1 MRPLKLTV
9 SAFGPYAGK
18 AEIDFEKLGRSGL
31 YLVTG
36 DTGAGKTTIFDA
48 VMYALYG
55 QTSGTNRAPSMMR
68 SKYADMDT
76 PTFVE
81 LVFES
86 RGEMY
91 TVRRN
96 PEYERNSRRG
106 SGTVRETASRLLILP
121 DGRTIEKERE
131 TAEKI
136 HEIVGVTASQFSQ
149 IVMIAQGDFMKLL
162 TAGTDERQEIFRDIF
177 STNLYRDFQMRV
189 KNDALALH
197 RECEEYE
204 KDLKRYA
211 EAAVYTDSSMNARR
225 LSGSVSVSDTI
236 SILSDIISEDEKLLE
251 NKNAKLKEYDDKY
264 TQICEEIRIETE
276 RKREEENLKELRRGI
291 AESEEK
297 IAGYLEKIKKAE
309 EGVSEAE
316 KCEKE
321 AAAISMRLSDYDR
334 LEEKKKE
341 LEYAKRRFLDT
352 ENRLDKAREVNR
364 RLKEELAALRE
375 ELSSFTD
382 VSGDRERL
390 EHEKTRISD
399 DIYRIGSLRADIREA
414 DTRKAQLEEA
424 EKQYIKAQK
433 RADDAQCEFAS
444 LRRAYNAGVA
454 GIMASELEDGD
465 ACPVCGSRVHPDK
478 ACLSEKSPSE
488 EEVNMAEKKAGESA
502 DDAAS
507 KSRESGRISGEY
519 SALMEKVNELEEKLL
534 GGKDIDVTEA
544 EYSRKLDEVNKKIKQ
559 IDAAVKRKS
568 ELDRIVPEKEKTAG
582 VSDTEIEELSN
593 RLASEKAEVSSF
605 ESAVSE
611 IGKGLL
617 FDSGREAENR
627 ILLLKK
633 TAGDIRGKIETLK
646 NRHREEEAA
655 YAGLCGALSEKEARL
670 SEIRPHDAEELE
682 SAKKSF
688 EEYRKSISSEIKDA
702 DYRIRTNR
710 SILEKIRKTLDEA
723 EEKENEYRWMKTLSD
738 TANGNLSGRDRIA
751 FETYVQ
757 MTYFD
762 RIIAR
767 ANVHLM
773 KMSSNKYDLKRSTE
787 SENGRKQFGLDLSV
801 TDHYNGTER
810 SVKSLSGGES
820 FIAALSLALGL
831 SEEVTASAGGI
842 RLDTMFVDEGFGS
855 LDDDTLTQAVTALT
869 TLSEDSRLIGII
881 SHVGELKSRIDK
893 QIVVTK
899 ERTGGSSVKL
909 VI

>member
-18 AEIDFEKLGRSGL
+18 VEIDFERLGRSGL

-55 QTSGTNRAPSMMR
+55 QTSGTNRIPSMMR

-86 RGEMY
+86 RGETY

-96 PEYERNSRRG
+96 PEYERKSRRG
-106 SGTVRETASRLLILP
+106 SGTVREAASRILILP

-131 TAEKI
+131 TSEKI

-177 STNLYRDFQMRV
+177 STNLYRDFQTRI
-189 KNDALALH
+189 KNDVLALH

-204 KDLKRYA
+204 KDLKRYT
-211 EAAVYTDSSMNARR
+211 EAIVYTDASPDAQR
-225 LSGSVSVSDTI
+225 LNDSVSVSETV
-236 SILSDIISEDEKLLE
+236 SILSGIISEDEKLLE
-251 NKNAKLKEYDDKY
+251 YMNGKLKGCEEEYSS
-264 TQICEEIRIETE
+264 ICEKIRTETE
-276 RKREEENLKELRRGI
+276 RKKEEERLKELRSSI
-291 AESEEK
+291 KESEGK
-297 IAGYLEKIKKAE
+297 IVDFLEKIKKSE
-309 EGVSEAE
+309 EGLTEADVY
-316 KCEKE
+316 EKE
-321 AAAISMRLSDYDR
+321 AAELSLRLSDYDR
-334 LEEKKKE
+334 LAEKKKA
-341 LEYAKRRFLDT
+341 LEDAVCRFDETGARL
-352 ENRLDKAREVNR
+352 ENARKINR
-364 RLKEELAALRE
+364 SLKEELAVLKE
-375 ELSSFTD
+375 EMSSFTD
-382 VSGDRERL
+382 IKGDRERL
-390 EHEKTRISD
+390 ENEKTRISEDIAGIGKLRD
-399 DIYRIGSLRADIREA
+399 DIRTAKI
-414 DTRKAQLEEA
+414 RKAQLKEA
-424 EKQYIKAQK
+424 EEKYIKAQK
-433 RADDAQCEFAS
+433 KADDDQSEFAA

-478 ACLSEKSPSE
+478 AGLSENSPSE
-488 EEVNMAEKKAGESA
+488 EEVNRAENKARKSA

-507 KSRESGRISGEY
+507 KSRESGRLSGEY
-519 SALMEKVNELEEKLL
+519 SALSEKVNELAHKLL
-534 GGKDIDVTEA
+534 GGKDIDETEE
-544 EYSRKLDEVNKKIKQ
+544 EYNGKLTEISGKLKKI
-559 IDAAVKRKS
+559 DDAVKRKN
-568 ELDRIVPEKEKTAG
+568 ELDRLIPEKEKST
-582 VSDTEIEELSN
+582 VRSDTEIEELALK
-593 RLASEKAEVSSF
+593 LAADKAEVSSH

-611 IGKGLL
+611 IGKGLA
-617 FDSGREAENR
+617 FDTGKEAENR
-627 ILLLKK
+627 IRLLKK
-633 TAGDIRGKIETLK
+633 KAGDIRDGLEAIRKK
-646 NRHREEEAA
+646 CRDEEAVL
-655 YAGLCGALSEKEARL
+655 AGLSGALSEKEARL
-670 SEIRPHDAEELE
+670 SCIKPYDSDELE
-682 SAKKSF
+682 DRKKSA
-688 EEYRKSISSEIKDA
+688 EANKKSISSEIKDA

-710 SILEKIRKTLDEA
+710 LILENISKTMDEA
-723 EEKENEYRWMKTLSD
+723 AAKESEYSWMKTLSD

-773 KMSSNKYDLKRSTE
+773 KMSANKYDLKRSTV
-787 SENGRKQFGLDLSV
+787 SENGRKQFGLDLNV

-810 SVKSLSGGES
+810 SVRSLSGGES

-831 SEEVTASAGGI
+831 SEEVTASVGGI